1 MFQFFCSL
9 YMWFSVL
16 MVMVLSW
23 YEPADALRAQD
34 GVESKACDE
43 KDREDQQPV
52 NGLHWDAG
60 QRALV
65 VCIPHHPVSC
75 GIKPFN
81 SSPVKM
87 GSEQQRNATCSSPTQ
102 EVILTMQ
109 TCLVSDE
116 RVEHL
121 QSSVCVVE
129 TSHGF
134 GPLEQEDVGHCNSP
148 KPCGEADKQ
157 KEIVK
162 QVILAKTFEKWCLRL

>member
-9 YMWFSVL
+9 QMWFSVL
-16 MVMVLSW
+16 MLVVLSR

-34 GVESKACDE
+34 RIESEACDE
-43 KDREDQQPV
+43 KDGEDQQPV
-52 NGLHWDAG
+52 DGLHWDAG

-65 VCIPHHPVSC
+65 VCIPHHSVSC
-75 GIKPFN
+75 RIKPFN
-81 SSPVKM
+81 RSSVRM
-87 GSEQQRNATCSSPTQ
+87 GSEQQRNARGLSPRQ
-102 EVILTMQ
+102 EVISMQ

-148 KPCGEADKQ
+148 KPCGEADTQEK
-157 KEIVK
+157 IV
-162 QVILAKTFEKWCLRL
+162 